1 MKFVQERLQRTRE
14 DRVSFFKLI
23 QKPKVKTGLD
33 KPKKAPRAVNIPK
46 EEIHAISY
54 CSKTTSACE
63 AHSYP
68 LTTVPLALSTE
79 DKDLRQG
86 PKSMLRNY
94 MITEAASIGEEAPII
109 GVFTIGPLGPCP
121 APFELRKISHMAK
134 TYNLREVAPVENH

>member
-1 MKFVQERLQRTRE
+1 MYRKGCKEQGE

-33 KPKKAPRAVNIPK
+33 KPKKAPRAVNTPK
-46 EEIHAISY
+46 EEIQAFGTLV
-54 CSKTTSACE
+54 SKITSAWE

-86 PKSMLRNY
+86 PKSMMRNY